1 MFYIVRVS
9 MQAGATAVRL
19 ESADARYP
27 HARWHMIKRH
37 LSRLL
42 IMAML
47 LPLIGAVTAGCSKT
61 PTHVGPTPPA
71 ASLTEGEPAFSIL
84 AGSWEYEE
92 GAAVV
97 PLEIDRGGV
106 GIYPYKG
113 GRLITDSLD
122 DHHWRGRWHQQENDR
137 EGGFEVTLV
146 PDFSEGDGRWWYTRI
161 GTNTSPADKG
171 GTFHLIRAEADP
183 LHNLSTARP

>member
-1 MFYIVRVS
+1 MS
-9 MQAGATAVRL
+9 T
-19 ESADARYP
+19 RY
-27 HARWHMIKRH
+27 
-37 LSRLL
+37 LSQFV
-42 IMAML
+42 IMAL
-47 LPLIGAVTAGCSKT
+47 ILPLIGVVTAGCSQ
-61 PTHVGPTPPA
+61 TPPQA
-71 ASLTEGEPAFSIL
+71 VRTLSADSVTDEEQVFSIL

-122 DHHWRGRWHQQENDR
+122 DHRWRGRWHQTENDR
-137 EGGFEVTLV
+137 EGGFEVSLA

-161 GTNTSPADKG
+161 GGNTSPAEKG